1 MNIPILTPE
10 LIGAFILVLI
20 RVSSIILM
28 IPVFGDALV
37 PAMVKWG
44 LSLLIALLLFPLVK
58 SGIALPADL
67 AALPLMLKIG
77 GEVLIGISIGFT
89 ARFIFAG
96 IQLAGELLG
105 FQMGFSMAS
114 VIDPMSNLQVT
125 ILAEFQYLIGVL
137 LFMGVNAHHIFI
149 TAIAES
155 FRIIVPMH
163 ANHAGELL
171 YVMIQLSQEV
181 FMIALKLSAP
191 IMAVLLFTSLGMG
204 VVARTVPQMNVF
216 MISFPLQITVGL
228 VFLGL
233 TAPIF
238 VQLLERFYSAL
249 SSKIGLLMRFL

>member
-1 MNIPILTPE
+1 MNMPILTPA

-28 IPVFGDALV
+28 IPVFGEALV

-44 LSLLIALLLFPLVK
+44 LSLLIALLLFPVVRG
-58 SGIALPADL
+58 GIAVPVDL
-67 AALPLMLKIG
+67 AALPFIVSIG
-77 GEVLIGISIGFT
+77 GEVLIGISIGFA

-114 VIDPMSNLQVT
+114 VIDPTSNLQVT
-125 ILAEFQYLIGVL
+125 ILAEFQYMVGVL
-137 LFMGVNAHHIFI
+137 LFMSVNAHHLFI
-149 TAIAES
+149 GAIAES
-155 FRIIVPMH
+155 FRIIDPLH
-163 ANHAGELL
+163 AHRAGALL
-171 YVMIQLSQEV
+171 PIMLQLSQEV
-181 FMIALKLSAP
+181 FVIALKISAP
-191 IMAVLLFTSLGMG
+191 IMAVLLFTTVGMG

-216 MISFPLQITVGL
+216 VISFPLQIAVGL

-238 VQLLERFYSAL
+238 GQLLERFFAAL
-249 SSKIGLLMRFL
+249 PGKIGLVLRFL